1 MVSAKD
7 RTHSTSISMKLFNFI
22 SDFTKKPKAV
32 FWFFIILNMIPNCF
46 LIFTEPLSGLGRI
59 ILILAPLGVYLIVF
73 SLLKKAGLIQLIL
86 IPLLIFHA
94 FQMVLF
100 YLFGESVIAVDM
112 FLNLPTTNASE
123 AGELL
128 NSLWPAIILVCV
140 LYIPTIVSRF
150 YVGTL

>member
-1 MVSAKD
+1 
-7 RTHSTSISMKLFNFI
+7 
-22 SDFTKKPKAV
+22 
-32 FWFFIILNMIPNCF
+32 MIPNCF

-112 FLNLPTTNASE
+112 FLIYQRQSLRSRRAAKQFV
-123 AGELL
+123 AGYNPGLC
-128 NSLWPAIILVCV
+128 P
-140 LYIPTIVSRF
+140 LYSDHRSRF